1 MLSGT
6 VRCKRTYFFRCSNSV
21 FFEGLD
27 PILVSD
33 FARVFIKCSR
43 RDDGK
48 GLALDLLIDR
58 LTNNQYFDLQNDEV
72 GSCIFFVGSQ
82 SIT

>member
-1 MLSGT
+1 MLAGT
-6 VRCKRTYFFRCSNSV
+6 VRCKKTYFFRCSNSV

-33 FARVFIKCSR
+33 FARIFITCSR

-48 GLALDLLIDR
+48 GLALDLQIGR
-58 LTNNQYFDLQNDEV
+58 LMNSPYKFYYPY
-72 GSCIFFVGSQ
+72 SA
-82 SIT
+82 

>member
-1 MLSGT
+1 MLAGT
-6 VRCKRTYFFRCSNSV
+6 VRCKKTYFFRSSNSV

-33 FARVFIKCSR
+33 FARVFITCSR

-48 GLALDLLIDR
+48 GLALDLQIGR
-58 LTNNQYFDLQNDEV
+58 LMNFP
-72 GSCIFFVGSQ
+72 
-82 SIT
+82 